1 MDRATVPSSY
11 DVRRC
16 VRWFEARSSAIQR
29 ACHHKFGRSSP
40 FSGSL
45 SRWTFCNGNRIQLPR
60 YRFSTSPQALHTL
73 PVWLGQRQTSKT
85 APGAQINGHT
95 IHLPPILA
103 KKPDVGA
110 SENIEPMV
118 GQTAIFQRTIE
129 QKAPIPLHCW
139 AHRHILN
146 TPKHALTRKWTRV
159 LYMRSSEIPVS
170 RTGPEQG
177 PKVSRAIPPSTSR
190 VEPHHL

>member
-103 KKPDVGA
+103 KKPDV
-110 SENIEPMV
+110 
-118 GQTAIFQRTIE
+118 T
-129 QKAPIPLHCW
+129 
-139 AHRHILN
+139 RH
-146 TPKHALTRKWTRV
+146 
-159 LYMRSSEIPVS
+159 SSAVQAF
-170 RTGPEQG
+170 RTGSSTGTGGDLSAVPVAHAECI
-177 PKVSRAIPPSTSR
+177 PCEADIRREASRAVRQFFRI
-190 VEPHHL
+190 V

>member
-103 KKPDVGA
+103 KKPDVG
-110 SENIEPMV
+110 E
-118 GQTAIFQRTIE
+118 
-129 QKAPIPLHCW
+129 
-139 AHRHILN
+139 RHSV
-146 TPKHALTRKWTRV
+146 K
-159 LYMRSSEIPVS
+159 IPVY
-170 RTGPEQG
+170 
-177 PKVSRAIPPSTSR
+177 RAY
-190 VEPHHL
+190 

>member
-1 MDRATVPSSY
+1 MGALTRATPSVYLVILSCAIQATARP
-11 DVRRC
+11 RRALAATASDHGAG
-16 VRWFEARSSAIQR
+16 RWFEARSSAIQR

-60 YRFSTSPQALHTL
+60 YRFSTGPQALQTL

-103 KKPDVGA
+103 KKPDVCA
-110 SENIEPMV
+110 
-118 GQTAIFQRTIE
+118 
-129 QKAPIPLHCW
+129 
-139 AHRHILN
+139 
-146 TPKHALTRKWTRV
+146 
-159 LYMRSSEIPVS
+159 
-170 RTGPEQG
+170 
-177 PKVSRAIPPSTSR
+177 
-190 VEPHHL
+190 

>member
-103 KKPDVGA
+103 KKPDVPRTATRGA
-110 SENIEPMV
+110 AHSTHRSPYSPYTP
-118 GQTAIFQRTIE
+118 GR
-129 QKAPIPLHCW
+129 APATPNS
-139 AHRHILN
+139 HR
-146 TPKHALTRKWTRV
+146 
-159 LYMRSSEIPVS
+159 
-170 RTGPEQG
+170 
-177 PKVSRAIPPSTSR
+177 PPSI
-190 VEPHHL
+190 

>member
-103 KKPDVGA
+103 KKPDVQPHSHIHTVNTPTRPTPPPKAPGRRGPPCAPWPACLVSRSGGA
-110 SENIEPMV
+110 SNA
-118 GQTAIFQRTIE
+118 TCHS
-129 QKAPIPLHCW
+129 LH
-139 AHRHILN
+139 H
-146 TPKHALTRKWTRV
+146 
-159 LYMRSSEIPVS
+159 
-170 RTGPEQG
+170 
-177 PKVSRAIPPSTSR
+177 
-190 VEPHHL
+190 

>member
-103 KKPDVGA
+103 KKPDVKCVNVLVHRKVAGT
-110 SENIEPMV
+110 V
-118 GQTAIFQRTIE
+118 GVKTFV
-129 QKAPIPLHCW
+129 H
-139 AHRHILN
+139 
-146 TPKHALTRKWTRV
+146 TRA
-159 LYMRSSEIPVS
+159 
-170 RTGPEQG
+170 G
-177 PKVSRAIPPSTSR
+177 
-190 VEPHHL
+190 